1 MAKTLKKSCAAF
13 LSLLMILSTLL
24 YFPSGTFAGMDFG
37 LTAQAYTPDTTPSK
51 PQEGNGTNASP
62 YEITSVGELYWFA
75 GLVNGTL
82 EDGTAQNMSANAILM
97 TDLVINENLGDTSG
111 NLNEGE
117 HVTWTPLSNFKGSFN
132 GNKHN
137 IWGLY
142 VNGSSN
148 NVGFVGTLDHG
159 SITNLGIHYSYFKGN
174 DYVGAICGQSDHGV
188 VSNCFSNNYV
198 WGANNVGGIC
208 GYSYE
213 GKIYNCCSVGDV
225 SGKSSICGRKVAGTI
240 ANCYYQEGLAADGN
254 ATAKTMAEFI
264 SGEVAF
270 LLQGDQ
276 DDQVWGQNL
285 EKNYAYPCPGD
296 PKVYQNKTYAGCN
309 KNTEVLSVSYSNT
322 EQDVFGEH
330 VGYENG
336 FCTGCD
342 AYQPAQKDADGVYEI
357 FNAGQ
362 LYWFA
367 GLISGT
373 LTDGT
378 AQDSYASAM
387 LIADIVVNQN
397 VLKADG
403 TLNEGTY
410 RSWTPIGKESARFYR
425 TFDGNNHTISGL
437 YYDNSDS
444 TGKMIGLFGYIN
456 GGTVKNVGVIDSY
469 INGYEFIGG
478 ISGYMLKGTITNC
491 YFKGTAIANAYIG
504 GICGLNSDTIS
515 NCYSMAS
522 LQGGE
527 YTGGIAGRVYEK
539 DNVNC
544 YYLSN
549 TDDGQGGKTAAQFAS
564 GEVAYLLGDPWGQTI
579 GTDTSPVPGGKK
591 VYQTTGCVTY
601 NNDGKIGEKVHNYV
615 ANDQETH
622 KCADCGAEEAHA
634 FTAKL
639 ISDEALYAP
648 ADCTHPIRYYKSCAA
663 CGAPSTNEADLF
675 EVGVALGHSFT
686 VETVS
691 DAALHTPA
699 DCNNPATYYKS
710 CSRCDAISTS
720 EDDLF
725 EHGDALE
732 HDFTTETV
740 SDEALYTPADC
751 THAAE
756 YYKSCSACGIIST
769 SEDDLFTSGDPL
781 GHDFSEKNVSDPAF
795 YAPADCTHAA
805 RYYKR
810 CSRCAAI
817 STNEADL
824 FEVGVALGHS
834 FTVETVSDAALHT
847 PADCT
852 HAAQYHKSCARCDA
866 ISTDEADLFASGEM
880 LGHSYNDNGFCGR
893 CDAYEAAI
901 LNADGAYEISNA
913 GQLYWFA
920 ALVNGTLADVDRNMG
935 ANGILTADI
944 VVNETVLDADRNL
957 ISDPS
962 SLRKW
967 APISGDSYYT
977 GTFDG
982 QNHTISGLYFNDSKT
997 SVGLF
1002 GKIDNT
1008 TIRNLGV
1015 IDSFFQAKVE
1025 VAAVCGYS
1033 HYGTIENC
1041 YSTATI
1047 NGTEEY
1053 AGGIC
1058 GRQYYGKI
1066 SNCANRGRVGGV
1078 KNVAGICGFGYGDIE
1093 NCYNMGTVTG
1103 QAICAV
1109 SSYITITNC
1118 YALEDSASTYY
1129 QASKLSAG
1137 AFASGEAAYRLG
1149 GVWGQ
1154 DLSSAVSAQ
1163 YPSVGGPK
1171 VYQCNYYLS
1180 CDASDTPTQVY
1191 RNVNEDIIPAHSYVN
1206 GVCKNCGYFRNNV
1219 GTHLAGHSLTL
1230 NGSIGV
1236 NFYMML
1242 DPRIVAD
1249 DSAHMKFTLPDGTT
1263 KVMSVRGAAQD
1274 EVDGEQYYV
1283 FTCQVSAKE
1292 MASRIKAQIITD
1304 TVKSTVYS
1312 FTVEDYANE
1321 ILDNSD
1327 AYNGYTVGLV
1337 QALMQYGTYADAYFA
1352 GETLGATEEMSRVT
1366 ADTLAKEV
1374 PVADGELPEGISYY
1388 GSTLLLES
1396 DVVLRHYFKVAKG
1409 TDVSAYGFT
1418 GNKGNYYYMD
1428 LAAGFGV
1435 TVADC
1440 VIGDYTL
1447 KYQPVCYVRAVLES
1461 EAAPENLKQLVTAF
1475 YLYYRMSQM
1484 S

>member
-51 PQEGNGTNASP
+51 PQAGNGTNASP

-137 IWGLY
+137 IWGFY

-330 VGYENG
+330 VGYKNG

-342 AYQPAQKDADGVYEI
+342 AYQSAQKNADGVYEI
-357 FNAGQ
+357 GNAGQ

-378 AQDSYASAM
+378 AQDSYASAI
-387 LIADIVVNQN
+387 LTADIVVNQN

-403 TLNEGTY
+403 TLNEGTF

-469 INGYEFIGG
+469 INGLEFIGG
-478 ISGYMLKGTITNC
+478 ISGYMLKGSITNC

-522 LQGGE
+522 IRGGE

-579 GTDTSPVPGGKK
+579 GTDASPVPGGKK

-622 KCADCGAEEAHA
+622 KCADCGAKEAHA
-634 FTAKL
+634 FTEKL
-639 ISDEALYAP
+639 ISDEAL
-648 ADCTHPIRYYKSCAA
+648 
-663 CGAPSTNEADLF
+663 
-675 EVGVALGHSFT
+675 
-686 VETVS
+686 
-691 DAALHTPA
+691 HTPA
-699 DCNNPATYYKS
+699 DCYNPAK
-710 CSRCDAISTS
+710 
-720 EDDLF
+720 
-725 EHGDALE
+725 
-732 HDFTTETV
+732 
-740 SDEALYTPADC
+740 
-751 THAAE
+751 

-795 YAPADCTHAA
+795 YAPADCTTPA
-805 RYYKR
+805 RYYKC
-810 CSRCAAI
+810 CSRCAVI
-817 STNEADL
+817 STDTADL
-824 FEVGVALGHS
+824 FEDGDALGHD
-834 FTVETVSDAALHT
+834 FTVETVSDATLYT

-880 LGHSYNDNGFCGR
+880 LGHSYNDNGFCVR
-893 CDAYEAAI
+893 CDGYEAAM

-920 ALVNGTLADVDRNMG
+920 ALVNGTLADVDQNMG

-962 SLRKW
+962 NLRKW
-967 APISGDSYYT
+967 TPISGVEGDNYANYT

-1002 GKIDNT
+1002 GKVDNA
-1008 TIRNLGV
+1008 TICNLGV

-1033 HYGTIENC
+1033 YYSTIKNC

-1058 GRQYYGKI
+1058 GRQYYSTI

-1078 KNVAGICGFGYGDIE
+1078 KNAAGICGFGYGGIV

-1103 QAICAV
+1103 QAICAA

-1129 QASKLSAG
+1129 QASKLSAE
-1137 AFASGEAAYRLG
+1137 AFAIGEAAYRLG
-1149 GVWGQ
+1149 GDWGQ
-1154 DLSSAVSAQ
+1154 NLSSAVSAQ

-1171 VYQCNYYLS
+1171 VYQCNFYLS

-1191 RNVNEDIIPAHSYVN
+1191 RNVNEDIVPAHSYVN

-1249 DSAHMKFTLPDGTT
+1249 DSAYMQFTLPDGTT

-1292 MASRIKAQIITD
+1292 MASKIKAQIITD

-1327 AYNGYTVGLV
+1327 AYNNYTVGLV
-1337 QALMQYGTYADAYFA
+1337 RTLMQYGTYADAYFA
-1352 GETLGATEEMSRVT
+1352 GETLGATKEMSQVT

-1418 GNKGNYYYMD
+1418 GNKGNYYYVD

-1447 KYQPVCYVRAVLES
+1447 KYQPTCYVRAVLES
-1461 EAAPENLKQLVTAF
+1461 ESAPENLKQLVTAF

>member
-51 PQEGNGTNASP
+51 PQAGDGSQESP

-254 ATAKTMAEFI
+254 ATAKTRAEFI

-285 EKNYAYPCPGD
+285 EDNLMYPCPGD

-322 EQDVFGEH
+322 EQDVFGDH

-522 LQGGE
+522 IRGGE
-527 YTGGIAGRVYEK
+527 YQGGIAGRVYDK

-544 YYLSN
+544 YYLSD

-564 GEVAYLLGDPWGQTI
+564 GEVAYLLGDPWGQTV
-579 GTDTSPVPGGKK
+579 GTDASPVPGGKK

-615 ANDQETH
+615 ANDQEAH

-675 EVGVALGHSFT
+675 EVGAS
-686 VETVS
+686 
-691 DAALHTPA
+691 P
-699 DCNNPATYYKS
+699 
-710 CSRCDAISTS
+710 
-720 EDDLF
+720 
-725 EHGDALE
+725 
-732 HDFTTETV
+732 
-740 SDEALYTPADC
+740 
-751 THAAE
+751 
-756 YYKSCSACGIIST
+756 
-769 SEDDLFTSGDPL
+769 
-781 GHDFSEKNVSDPAF
+781 
-795 YAPADCTHAA
+795 
-805 RYYKR
+805 
-810 CSRCAAI
+810 
-817 STNEADL
+817 
-824 FEVGVALGHS
+824 GHS

-880 LGHSYNDNGFCGR
+880 LGHSYNDNGFCER
-893 CDAYEAAI
+893 CDGYEAAI

-920 ALVNGTLADVDRNMG
+920 ALVNGTLADVDQNMG

-944 VVNETVLDADRNL
+944 VVNETVLDTDRNL

-1078 KNVAGICGFGYGDIE
+1078 KNVAGICGFGYGSIV

-1249 DSAHMKFTLPDGTT
+1249 DSAYMQFTLPDGTT

-1327 AYNGYTVGLV
+1327 AYNSYTVGLV
-1337 QALMQYGTYADAYFA
+1337 RTLMQYGTYADAYFA

-1396 DVVLRHYFKVAKG
+1396 DVVLRHYFKVAEG

-1461 EAAPENLKQLVTAF
+1461 EAAPENLKQLVTAL

>member
-699 DCNNPATYYKS
+699 DC
-710 CSRCDAISTS
+710 
-720 EDDLF
+720 
-725 EHGDALE
+725 
-732 HDFTTETV
+732 
-740 SDEALYTPADC
+740 
-751 THAAE
+751 
-756 YYKSCSACGIIST
+756 
-769 SEDDLFTSGDPL
+769 
-781 GHDFSEKNVSDPAF
+781 
-795 YAPADCTHAA
+795 
-805 RYYKR
+805 
-810 CSRCAAI
+810 
-817 STNEADL
+817 
-824 FEVGVALGHS
+824 
-834 FTVETVSDAALHT
+834 
-847 PADCT
+847 T

>member
-51 PQEGNGTNASP
+51 PQIGDGTNASP
-62 YEITSVGELYWFA
+62 YKITSVGELYWFA

-137 IWGLY
+137 IWGFY

-213 GKIYNCCSVGDV
+213 GEIYNCCSVGDV

-254 ATAKTMAEFI
+254 ATAKTMAEFK

-357 FNAGQ
+357 SNAGQ

-622 KCADCGAEEAHA
+622 KCADCGAEDAHA

-639 ISDEALYAP
+639 ISDEALYAD

-663 CGAPSTNEADLF
+663 CGAPSTNTADLF
-675 EVGVALGHSFT
+675 EDGDPLGHDFT

-691 DAALHTPA
+691 DAT
-699 DCNNPATYYKS
+699 
-710 CSRCDAISTS
+710 
-720 EDDLF
+720 
-725 EHGDALE
+725 
-732 HDFTTETV
+732 
-740 SDEALYTPADC
+740 LY
-751 THAAE
+751 
-756 YYKSCSACGIIST
+756 
-769 SEDDLFTSGDPL
+769 
-781 GHDFSEKNVSDPAF
+781 
-795 YAPADCTHAA
+795 
-805 RYYKR
+805 
-810 CSRCAAI
+810 
-817 STNEADL
+817 
-824 FEVGVALGHS
+824 
-834 FTVETVSDAALHT
+834 T

-880 LGHSYNDNGFCGR
+880 LGHSYNDNGFCER

-920 ALVNGTLADVDRNMG
+920 ALVNGTLADVDQNMG

-1078 KNVAGICGFGYGDIE
+1078 KNVAGICGFGYGSIV

-1327 AYNGYTVGLV
+1327 AYNSYTVGLV
-1337 QALMQYGTYADAYFA
+1337 RTLMQYGTYADAYFA

-1396 DVVLRHYFKVAKG
+1396 DVVLRHYFKVAEG

-1447 KYQPVCYVRAVLES
+1447 KYQPTCYVRAVLES
-1461 EAAPENLKQLVTAF
+1461 ESAPENLKQLVTAL

>member
-51 PQEGNGTNASP
+51 PQAGDGSQESP

-148 NVGFVGTLDHG
+148 NVGFVGALDHG

-225 SGKSSICGRKVAGTI
+225 SGKKSICGMSVAGTI

-254 ATAKTMAEFI
+254 ATAKTRAEFI

-285 EKNYAYPCPGD
+285 EDNLMYPCPGD

-378 AQDSYASAM
+378 AQDSCASAM

-403 TLNEGTY
+403 TLNEGTF

-469 INGYEFIGG
+469 INGYEYIGG

-491 YFKGTAIANAYIG
+491 YFKGSIIANAYIG

-522 LQGGE
+522 IRGGE
-527 YTGGIAGRVYEK
+527 YQGGIAGRVYDK

-544 YYLSN
+544 YYLSD

-564 GEVAYLLGDPWGQTI
+564 GEVAYLLGDPWGQTV
-579 GTDTSPVPGGKK
+579 GTDASPVPGGKK

-601 NNDGKIGEKVHNYV
+601 NNDGKIGEKVHYYV

-622 KCADCGAEEAHA
+622 KCADCGAEDAHA

-648 ADCTHPIRYYKSCAA
+648 ADCTHPIRYYKSCAV
-663 CGAPSTNEADLF
+663 CGTPSTNEADLF
-675 EVGVALGHSFT
+675 EVGASPGHSFT

-691 DAALHTPA
+691 DAT
-699 DCNNPATYYKS
+699 
-710 CSRCDAISTS
+710 
-720 EDDLF
+720 
-725 EHGDALE
+725 
-732 HDFTTETV
+732 
-740 SDEALYTPADC
+740 LY
-751 THAAE
+751 
-756 YYKSCSACGIIST
+756 
-769 SEDDLFTSGDPL
+769 
-781 GHDFSEKNVSDPAF
+781 
-795 YAPADCTHAA
+795 
-805 RYYKR
+805 
-810 CSRCAAI
+810 
-817 STNEADL
+817 
-824 FEVGVALGHS
+824 
-834 FTVETVSDAALHT
+834 T

-866 ISTDEADLFASGEM
+866 ISTSEDDLFTSGEM
-880 LGHSYNDNGFCGR
+880 LGHSYNDNGFCER

-920 ALVNGTLADVDRNMG
+920 ALVNGTLADVDQNMG

-1033 HYGTIENC
+1033 HYGTIDNC

-1078 KNVAGICGFGYGDIE
+1078 KNVAGICGFGYGDIV

-1118 YALEDSASTYY
+1118 YALENSASTYY

-1171 VYQCNYYLS
+1171 VYECNYYLS

-1249 DSAHMKFTLPDGTT
+1249 DSAYMQFTLPDGTT

-1292 MASRIKAQIITD
+1292 MTSKIKAQIITD

-1327 AYNGYTVGLV
+1327 AYNDYTVGLV
-1337 QALMQYGTYADAYFA
+1337 QALMQYGSYADAYFA

-1366 ADTLAKEV
+1366 ADTLANAV

-1396 DVVLRHYFKVAKG
+1396 DVVLRHYFKVAEG

-1461 EAAPENLKQLVTAF
+1461 ESAPENLKQLVTAL

>member
-1 MAKTLKKSCAAF
+1 MSKTLKKSCAAF

-51 PQEGNGTNASP
+51 PQIGDGTNASP

-82 EDGTAQNMSANAILM
+82 EDGTAQNMSANAILI

-225 SGKSSICGRKVAGTI
+225 SGKKSICGMSVAGTI

-276 DDQVWGQNL
+276 GDQVWGQNL
-285 EKNYAYPCPGD
+285 EDNLMYPCPGD

-491 YFKGTAIANAYIG
+491 YFKGSIIANAYIG

-522 LQGGE
+522 IRGGE
-527 YTGGIAGRVYEK
+527 YQGGIAGRVYEK

-699 DCNNPATYYKS
+699 DC
-710 CSRCDAISTS
+710 
-720 EDDLF
+720 
-725 EHGDALE
+725 
-732 HDFTTETV
+732 
-740 SDEALYTPADC
+740 
-751 THAAE
+751 
-756 YYKSCSACGIIST
+756 
-769 SEDDLFTSGDPL
+769 
-781 GHDFSEKNVSDPAF
+781 
-795 YAPADCTHAA
+795 
-805 RYYKR
+805 
-810 CSRCAAI
+810 
-817 STNEADL
+817 
-824 FEVGVALGHS
+824 
-834 FTVETVSDAALHT
+834 
-847 PADCT
+847 T

-880 LGHSYNDNGFCGR
+880 LGHSYNDNGFCER

-920 ALVNGTLADVDRNMG
+920 ALVNGTLADVDQNMG

-967 APISGDSYYT
+967 TPISGDSYYT

-982 QNHTISGLYFNDSKT
+982 QNHTISGLYFNDAQT

-1078 KNVAGICGFGYGDIE
+1078 KNVAGICGFGYGSIV

-1149 GVWGQ
+1149 GDWGQ

-1292 MASRIKAQIITD
+1292 MTSKIKAQIITD

-1327 AYNGYTVGLV
+1327 AYNSYTVGLV
-1337 QALMQYGTYADAYFA
+1337 RTLMQYGTYADAYFA
-1352 GETLGATEEMSRVT
+1352 GETLGATGEMSRVT

-1396 DVVLRHYFKVAKG
+1396 DVVLRHYFKVAEG

-1447 KYQPVCYVRAVLES
+1447 KYQPTCYVRAVLES

>member
-437 YYDNSDS
+437 YYDNSDPI
-444 TGKMIGLFGYIN
+444 GKMIGLFGYIN

-478 ISGYMLKGTITNC
+478 ISGYMLKGSITNC
-491 YFKGTAIANAYIG
+491 YFKGSIIANAYIG

-691 DAALHTPA
+691 DAT
-699 DCNNPATYYKS
+699 
-710 CSRCDAISTS
+710 
-720 EDDLF
+720 
-725 EHGDALE
+725 
-732 HDFTTETV
+732 
-740 SDEALYTPADC
+740 LY
-751 THAAE
+751 
-756 YYKSCSACGIIST
+756 
-769 SEDDLFTSGDPL
+769 
-781 GHDFSEKNVSDPAF
+781 
-795 YAPADCTHAA
+795 
-805 RYYKR
+805 
-810 CSRCAAI
+810 
-817 STNEADL
+817 
-824 FEVGVALGHS
+824 
-834 FTVETVSDAALHT
+834 T

-880 LGHSYNDNGFCGR
+880 LGHSYNDNGFCER

-920 ALVNGTLADVDRNMG
+920 ALVNGTLADVDQNMG

-982 QNHTISGLYFNDSKT
+982 QNHTISGLYFNDAQT

-1078 KNVAGICGFGYGDIE
+1078 KNVAGICGFGYGSIV

-1249 DSAHMKFTLPDGTT
+1249 DSAYMQFTLPDGTT

-1327 AYNGYTVGLV
+1327 AYNSYTVGLV
-1337 QALMQYGTYADAYFA
+1337 RTLMQYGTYADAYFA

-1396 DVVLRHYFKVAKG
+1396 DVVLRHYFKVAEG

-1447 KYQPVCYVRAVLES
+1447 KYQPTCYVRAVLES
-1461 EAAPENLKQLVTAF
+1461 ESAPENLKQLVTAL

>member
-51 PQEGNGTNASP
+51 PQIGDGTNASP

-82 EDGTAQNMSANAILM
+82 EDGTAQNMSANAILI

-148 NVGFVGTLDHG
+148 HVGFVGTLDHG

-213 GKIYNCCSVGDV
+213 GKIYNCCSFGDV

-491 YFKGTAIANAYIG
+491 YFKGSIIANAYIG

-522 LQGGE
+522 IRGGE
-527 YTGGIAGRVYEK
+527 YQGGIAGRVYEK

-622 KCADCGAEEAHA
+622 KCADCGAEDAHA

-639 ISDEALYAP
+639 ISDEALYAD

-663 CGAPSTNEADLF
+663 CGAPSTNTADLF
-675 EVGVALGHSFT
+675 EDGDPLGHDFT

-691 DAALHTPA
+691 DAT
-699 DCNNPATYYKS
+699 
-710 CSRCDAISTS
+710 
-720 EDDLF
+720 
-725 EHGDALE
+725 
-732 HDFTTETV
+732 
-740 SDEALYTPADC
+740 LY
-751 THAAE
+751 
-756 YYKSCSACGIIST
+756 
-769 SEDDLFTSGDPL
+769 
-781 GHDFSEKNVSDPAF
+781 
-795 YAPADCTHAA
+795 
-805 RYYKR
+805 
-810 CSRCAAI
+810 
-817 STNEADL
+817 
-824 FEVGVALGHS
+824 
-834 FTVETVSDAALHT
+834 T

-880 LGHSYNDNGFCGR
+880 LGHSYNDNGFCER

-920 ALVNGTLADVDRNMG
+920 ALVNGTLADVDQNMG

-1058 GRQYYGKI
+1058 GRQYYSTI

-1078 KNVAGICGFGYGDIE
+1078 KNAAGICGFGYGGIV

-1103 QAICAV
+1103 QAICAA

-1129 QASKLSAG
+1129 QASKLSAE
-1137 AFASGEAAYRLG
+1137 AFAIGEAAYRLG
-1149 GVWGQ
+1149 GDWGQ
-1154 DLSSAVSAQ
+1154 NLSSAVSAQ

-1171 VYQCNYYLS
+1171 VYQCNFYLS

-1191 RNVNEDIIPAHSYVN
+1191 RNVNEDIVPAHSYVN

-1249 DSAHMKFTLPDGTT
+1249 DSAYMQFTLPDGTT
-1263 KVMSVRGAAQD
+1263 EVMSVRGAAQD

-1292 MASRIKAQIITD
+1292 MASKIKAQIITN

-1327 AYNGYTVGLV
+1327 AYNNYTVGLV
-1337 QALMQYGTYADAYFA
+1337 RTLMQYGTYADAYFA
-1352 GETLGATEEMSRVT
+1352 GETLGATKEMSQVT

-1418 GNKGNYYYMD
+1418 GNKGNYYYVD

-1447 KYQPVCYVRAVLES
+1447 KYQPTCYVRAVLES

>member
-51 PQEGNGTNASP
+51 PQAGNGTNASP

-137 IWGLY
+137 IWGFY

-330 VGYENG
+330 VGYKNG

-342 AYQPAQKDADGVYEI
+342 AYQSAQKNADGVYEI
-357 FNAGQ
+357 GNAGQ

-378 AQDSYASAM
+378 AQDSYASAI
-387 LIADIVVNQN
+387 LTADIVVNQN

-403 TLNEGTY
+403 TLNEGTF

-469 INGYEFIGG
+469 INGLEFIGG
-478 ISGYMLKGTITNC
+478 ISGYMLKGSITNC

-522 LQGGE
+522 IRGGE

-549 TDDGQGGKTAAQFAS
+549 TDDGQGGKTADQFAS

-579 GTDTSPVPGGKK
+579 GTDASPVPGGKK

-601 NNDGKIGEKVHNYV
+601 NNDGKIGEKAHSNYV

-622 KCADCGAEEAHA
+622 KCADCGAKEAHA
-634 FTAKL
+634 FTEKL
-639 ISDEALYAP
+639 ISDE
-648 ADCTHPIRYYKSCAA
+648 
-663 CGAPSTNEADLF
+663 
-675 EVGVALGHSFT
+675 
-686 VETVS
+686 
-691 DAALHTPA
+691 ALHTPA
-699 DCNNPATYYKS
+699 DCNNPAK
-710 CSRCDAISTS
+710 
-720 EDDLF
+720 
-725 EHGDALE
+725 
-732 HDFTTETV
+732 
-740 SDEALYTPADC
+740 
-751 THAAE
+751 

-795 YAPADCTHAA
+795 YAPADCTTPA
-805 RYYKR
+805 RYYKC
-810 CSRCAAI
+810 CSRCAVI
-817 STNEADL
+817 STDTADL
-824 FEVGVALGHS
+824 FEDGDALGHD
-834 FTVETVSDAALHT
+834 FTVETVSDATLYT

-880 LGHSYNDNGFCGR
+880 LGHSYNDNGFCVR
-893 CDAYEAAI
+893 CDGYEAAM

-920 ALVNGTLADVDRNMG
+920 ALVNGTLADVDQNMG

-962 SLRKW
+962 NLRKW
-967 APISGDSYYT
+967 TPISGVEGDNYANYT

-1002 GKIDNT
+1002 GKIDKA
-1008 TIRNLGV
+1008 TICNLGV

-1033 HYGTIENC
+1033 YYSTIKNC

-1058 GRQYYGKI
+1058 GRQYYSTI

-1078 KNVAGICGFGYGDIE
+1078 KNAAGICGFGYGGIV

-1103 QAICAV
+1103 QAICAA

-1129 QASKLSAG
+1129 QASKLSAE
-1137 AFASGEAAYRLG
+1137 AFAIGEAAYRLG
-1149 GVWGQ
+1149 GDWGQ
-1154 DLSSAVSAQ
+1154 NLSSAVSAQ

-1171 VYQCNYYLS
+1171 VYQCNFYLS

-1191 RNVNEDIIPAHSYVN
+1191 RNVNEDIVPAHSYVN

-1249 DSAHMKFTLPDGTT
+1249 DSAYMQFTLPDGTT

-1292 MASRIKAQIITD
+1292 MASKIKAQIITD

-1327 AYNGYTVGLV
+1327 AYNNYTVGLV
-1337 QALMQYGTYADAYFA
+1337 RTLMQYGTYADAYFA
-1352 GETLGATEEMSRVT
+1352 GETLGATKEMSQVT

-1418 GNKGNYYYMD
+1418 GNKGNYYYVD

-1447 KYQPVCYVRAVLES
+1447 KYQPHAMCVQYWKVKVL
-1461 EAAPENLKQLVTAF
+1461 
-1475 YLYYRMSQM
+1475 RRI
-1484 S
+1484 

>member
-51 PQEGNGTNASP
+51 PQIGDGTNASP

-137 IWGLY
+137 IWGFY

-564 GEVAYLLGDPWGQTI
+564 GEVAYLLGDPWGQTV
-579 GTDTSPVPGGKK
+579 GTDASPVPGGKK

-622 KCADCGAEEAHA
+622 KCADCGAEDAHA

-663 CGAPSTNEADLF
+663 CGAP
-675 EVGVALGHSFT
+675 
-686 VETVS
+686 
-691 DAALHTPA
+691 
-699 DCNNPATYYKS
+699 
-710 CSRCDAISTS
+710 
-720 EDDLF
+720 
-725 EHGDALE
+725 
-732 HDFTTETV
+732 
-740 SDEALYTPADC
+740 
-751 THAAE
+751 
-756 YYKSCSACGIIST
+756 
-769 SEDDLFTSGDPL
+769 
-781 GHDFSEKNVSDPAF
+781 
-795 YAPADCTHAA
+795 
-805 RYYKR
+805 
-810 CSRCAAI
+810 

-880 LGHSYNDNGFCGR
+880 LGHSYNDNGFCER

-920 ALVNGTLADVDRNMG
+920 ALVNGTLADVDQNMG

-1078 KNVAGICGFGYGDIE
+1078 KNVAGICGFGYGSIV

-1249 DSAHMKFTLPDGTT
+1249 DSAYMKFTLPNGTT

-1327 AYNGYTVGLV
+1327 AYNSYTVGLV

-1418 GNKGNYYYMD
+1418 GNKGNYYYVD

-1447 KYQPVCYVRAVLES
+1447 KYQPTCYVRAVLES

>member
-82 EDGTAQNMSANAILM
+82 EDGTARNMSANAILM

-137 IWGLY
+137 IWGFY

-254 ATAKTMAEFI
+254 ATAKTRAEFI

-285 EKNYAYPCPGD
+285 EDNLMYPCPGD

-322 EQDVFGEH
+322 EQDVFGDH

-437 YYDNSDS
+437 YYDNSDPI
-444 TGKMIGLFGYIN
+444 GKMIGLFGYIN
-456 GGTVKNVGVIDSY
+456 GGTVQNVGVIDSY
-469 INGYEFIGG
+469 INGFEFVGG

-491 YFKGTAIANAYIG
+491 YFKGSIIANAYIG

-522 LQGGE
+522 IRGGE
-527 YTGGIAGRVYEK
+527 YQGGIAGRVYDK

-544 YYLSN
+544 YYLSD

-699 DCNNPATYYKS
+699 DC
-710 CSRCDAISTS
+710 
-720 EDDLF
+720 
-725 EHGDALE
+725 
-732 HDFTTETV
+732 
-740 SDEALYTPADC
+740 
-751 THAAE
+751 
-756 YYKSCSACGIIST
+756 
-769 SEDDLFTSGDPL
+769 
-781 GHDFSEKNVSDPAF
+781 
-795 YAPADCTHAA
+795 
-805 RYYKR
+805 
-810 CSRCAAI
+810 
-817 STNEADL
+817 
-824 FEVGVALGHS
+824 
-834 FTVETVSDAALHT
+834 
-847 PADCT
+847 T

-880 LGHSYNDNGFCGR
+880 LGHSYNDNGFCER

-920 ALVNGTLADVDRNMG
+920 ALVNGTLADVDQNMG

-982 QNHTISGLYFNDSKT
+982 QNHTISGLYFNDAQT

-1078 KNVAGICGFGYGDIE
+1078 KNVAGICGFGYGSIV

-1149 GVWGQ
+1149 GIWGQ

-1249 DSAHMKFTLPDGTT
+1249 DSAYMKFTLPNGTT

-1337 QALMQYGTYADAYFA
+1337 QALMQYGSYADAYFA

-1418 GNKGNYYYMD
+1418 GNKGNYYYVD

-1447 KYQPVCYVRAVLES
+1447 KYQPTCYVRAVLES
-1461 EAAPENLKQLVTAF
+1461 EAAPENLKQLVTAL

>member
-51 PQEGNGTNASP
+51 PQIGDGTNASP

-285 EKNYAYPCPGD
+285 EDNLMYPCPGD

-387 LIADIVVNQN
+387 LTADIVVNQN

-403 TLNEGTY
+403 TLNEGTF

-491 YFKGTAIANAYIG
+491 YFKGSIIANAYIG

-522 LQGGE
+522 IRGGE
-527 YTGGIAGRVYEK
+527 YQGGIAGRVYDK

-544 YYLSN
+544 YYLSD

-601 NNDGKIGEKVHNYV
+601 NNDGKIGEKEHNYV
-615 ANDQETH
+615 ANDQEAH

-699 DCNNPATYYKS
+699 DC
-710 CSRCDAISTS
+710 
-720 EDDLF
+720 
-725 EHGDALE
+725 
-732 HDFTTETV
+732 
-740 SDEALYTPADC
+740 
-751 THAAE
+751 
-756 YYKSCSACGIIST
+756 
-769 SEDDLFTSGDPL
+769 
-781 GHDFSEKNVSDPAF
+781 
-795 YAPADCTHAA
+795 
-805 RYYKR
+805 
-810 CSRCAAI
+810 
-817 STNEADL
+817 
-824 FEVGVALGHS
+824 
-834 FTVETVSDAALHT
+834 
-847 PADCT
+847 T

-880 LGHSYNDNGFCGR
+880 LGHSYNDNGFCER

-1078 KNVAGICGFGYGDIE
+1078 KNVAGICGFGYGSIV

-1249 DSAHMKFTLPDGTT
+1249 DSAYMQFTLPDGTT

-1327 AYNGYTVGLV
+1327 AYNSYTVGLV
-1337 QALMQYGTYADAYFA
+1337 RTLMQYGTYADAYFA

-1396 DVVLRHYFKVAKG
+1396 DVVLRHYFKVAEG